1 MAHPPKT
8 ARRGSQW
15 RYYGLIALAATMWG
29 SLGVMTKDLYALG
42 MGPWSLTFF
51 RTSLGF
57 LAFGIVILLSDRSWL
72 RVRARDL
79 PFLALFGLISTS
91 AFYALYLYT
100 ISLTS
105 VAAAAV
111 LLYTAPAF
119 AAIMARFAFRE
130 GITPV
135 KVVALL
141 LTFVGC
147 VLVAGLQSG
156 APVVTPLGI
165 ATGLGSAITY
175 ASFGIMGKRA
185 RERYSP
191 WTINFYSMAFA
202 TLFLAP
208 VLALP
213 DVSLGPYPTE
223 VWLLLAVMTAGPTL
237 LSRALYVSAVKHVE
251 ASRAAIVATVE
262 PVAAAVF
269 AFALLGELLSTSQ
282 LFGGFLVLAGS
293 VLAQRPVLS
302 TRRPPSPVP
311 MDFVMASTNEP
322 IGVQSRQTHP
332 ASRIDL

>member
-1 MAHPPKT
+1 
-8 ARRGSQW
+8 
-15 RYYGLIALAATMWG
+15 MWG
-29 SLGVMTKDLYALG
+29 SLGVITKLLYALG

-57 LAFGIVILLSDRSWL
+57 LAFGVVILLTDRSWL
-72 RVRARDL
+72 WVRRQDL

-119 AAIMARFAFRE
+119 AAIMARFVFRE
-130 GITPV
+130 AITVP
-135 KVVALL
+135 KVAALL
-141 LTFVGC
+141 LTFAGC
-147 VLVAGLQSG
+147 VLVAGLESG
-156 APVVTPLGI
+156 TPVVTLLGV

-175 ASFGIMGKRA
+175 ASFGIMGKQA
-185 RERYSP
+185 RERYNP

-202 TLFLAP
+202 TLSLAP
-208 VLALP
+208 VLAFP
-213 DVSLGPYPTE
+213 DVSLGPYPPG
-223 VWLLLAVMTAGPTL
+223 VWALLAVMTAGPTL

-269 AFALLGELLSTSQ
+269 AFILLGELLSPSQ
-282 LFGGFLVLAGS
+282 LLGGFMVLAGS
-293 VLAQRPVLS
+293 VLAQSQGRLD
-302 TRRPPSPVP
+302 RKAR
-311 MDFVMASTNEP
+311 A
-322 IGVQSRQTHP
+322 
-332 ASRIDL
+332 ASREGSVAREEG